1 MSQFWY
7 KAGAKFSNTLLQG
20 FFAGVLLYCFINIFY
35 WMEGS
40 FSVSEMGKSFEET
53 AVFFQQV
60 EDIVREKISY
70 EQNKELFERN
80 GEFDDRK
87 EIDIRQYSS
96 GMQDSANV
104 NLNTTYFLCDLIAFY
119 TNGQQ
124 KMWERIQRLQNQ
136 NLSDQEIG
144 EQLAQ
149 DAQTLETIL
158 PVSGGSLSD
167 YARISNHPATAL
179 LEYYQNLCETSE
191 DIYWRYQEYQ
201 YADEE
206 TEGEENSEAPSNVRY
221 YIENTNTKQR
231 YTNLGVKSYPAA
243 QRMIQNSDD
252 LDFLYMGERS
262 FNIMV
267 ANTEYIMNDEAAQW
281 FISARFLGAGEKVLL
296 AVNTD
301 YPIGDNLQ
309 ASWQAFERREPII
322 VFSITAAVVSLIALI
337 VLAVISVNTAGRRK
351 KDGELI
357 LNGFDR
363 VPTEIAAGLCFITAI
378 IWYFFM
384 DSFGD
389 GMDPRYL
396 AEYYPRQLWFIGTA
410 VTEYWIFL
418 FSLLSLIRR
427 IKAGNLW
434 TNSVCYAV
442 ILGSRGVYRARR
454 SSKRLLIAYVV
465 FFALNLFFLRFFG
478 SAGVLMALVLDMA
491 VLLYLM
497 RDEVGNQSVQEGLY
511 QISQGKLDYKIDTHV
526 LTGNSLEMAKAVN
539 EMGDGL
545 QSAVDSIIKNERLKA
560 ELITNVSHDIKTPL
574 TSIINYVD
582 LLKREDIQDD
592 RVKDYISVLDQKSQR
607 LKQLTEDLIE
617 ASKIN
622 SGNIELHRME
632 LRLQPM
638 LQQSYGEFA
647 QRLEEKQLEPV
658 LELDTEPVSVWADG
672 RQLWRIFENL
682 LSNIVKYAMPQTR
695 VYMVLKKVDDLA
707 EITFKNVSRQK
718 LAQSAEEL
726 QERFVRGDLSRNT
739 EGSGLGL
746 SIAKSLTE
754 LMDGN
759 FEVYLDGDAFQ
770 VTLLFPVY
778 HHDL

>member
-1 MSQFWY
+1 
-7 KAGAKFSNTLLQG
+7 
-20 FFAGVLLYCFINIFY
+20 
-35 WMEGS
+35 
-40 FSVSEMGKSFEET
+40 
-53 AVFFQQV
+53 
-60 EDIVREKISY
+60 
-70 EQNKELFERN
+70 
-80 GEFDDRK
+80 
-87 EIDIRQYSS
+87 
-96 GMQDSANV
+96 
-104 NLNTTYFLCDLIAFY
+104 
-119 TNGQQ
+119 
-124 KMWERIQRLQNQ
+124 
-136 NLSDQEIG
+136 
-144 EQLAQ
+144 
-149 DAQTLETIL
+149 
-158 PVSGGSLSD
+158 
-167 YARISNHPATAL
+167 
-179 LEYYQNLCETSE
+179 
-191 DIYWRYQEYQ
+191 
-201 YADEE
+201 
-206 TEGEENSEAPSNVRY
+206 
-221 YIENTNTKQR
+221 
-231 YTNLGVKSYPAA
+231 
-243 QRMIQNSDD
+243 
-252 LDFLYMGERS
+252 
-262 FNIMV
+262 
-267 ANTEYIMNDEAAQW
+267 MNDEAAQW
-281 FISARFLGAGEKVLL
+281 FISARFLGAGAKVLL